1 MCVSPQR
8 FDIQYGVK
16 TLAASLKSPTVAA
29 WHELG
34 SLIGYRKV
42 GECFALFSR
51 ESQWRWM
58 ALSQSTF
65 SFICSL
71 CASWVGNTQQQPNTE
86 MHSTCC
92 ALNQSGMQPVLERGV
107 DFTCIT

>member
-1 MCVSPQR
+1 MVGIAMCVSQQR

-42 GECFALFSR
+42 SECFALFSR
-51 ESQWRWM
+51 ESQWRLM
-58 ALSQSTF
+58 ALSDDIF
-65 SFICSL
+65 
-71 CASWVGNTQQQPNTE
+71 G
-86 MHSTCC
+86 
-92 ALNQSGMQPVLERGV
+92 R
-107 DFTCIT
+107 